1 MVRELMAEASGQY
14 NIEATSCPGRAA
26 FQQDTQLHAREL
38 HWLETH
44 WEVVQH
50 VAFKIKGLK
59 VMESALKEEV
69 QSLSKAFKKYILYTK
84 LTGRRMV
91 IALAS

>member
-1 MVRELMAEASGQY
+1 MVRELMAEASGQC
-14 NIEATSCPGRAA
+14 NIEPASCPGSAE

-50 VAFKIKGLK
+50 VAVKIKGLK
-59 VMESALKEEV
+59 VMESVL
-69 QSLSKAFKKYILYTK
+69 SLSKAFKKYLLYTK